1 MFELVNKLL
10 SLLNEKEKRRLT
22 GLIALSILVS
32 IIETVGISLIMPF
45 VQVAIDFQQ
54 IHTHEYYE
62 RAYNFFNFHSEA
74 GFVVAFGVCLIFFYL
89 FRSAL
94 NLFYYYKIA
103 VFSRGS
109 YYGIALQLFKNFI
122 GFSYRNFIER
132 NSSHLLQSIITEAN
146 NVSILMAAFVTMFG
160 EIAIVALIYIAL
172 LVINWKLTLLL
183 TLFLAMNALLLTMT
197 VTKRVKRAGQ
207 KRASEQKKFY
217 EILNNTFGNFKLIKL
232 RSDEES
238 AASAFGEAGKGL
250 VKSMIT
256 SETVTHVPRLFL
268 EAIGF
273 ILIILIII
281 YWIIRYDSD
290 VSEMMGVLSV
300 FILALYRLMPSFNR
314 ILSKYNQIIFLRK
327 SLDIVHMD
335 LGYEKELIG
344 NEEICFGHT
353 ITLKEVSFGYK
364 PDNMILKQIDL
375 SVNRGEKIAF
385 IGPSGSGKST
395 LVDLIIGLYRPLSG
409 KILVDNKELTE
420 KNIRSWRQKIGY
432 IPQDVYL
439 FDATVAQNVAFVPA
453 DEIDEE
459 RVRRVLKQAKILD
472 FLEKNQEG
480 IDTMVGEGGVK
491 LSGGQKQRIA
501 IARALY
507 HNPEILV
514 LDEAT
519 SALDEAT
526 EKAIMEEIYE
536 IGREKTLIIIA
547 HRLSTIEGCN
557 KVYTIKDGKIASVL
571 EREEVRLNGSSE

>member
-1 MFELVNKLL
+1 MFELINKLL
-10 SLLNEKEKRRLT
+10 SLLGRKEKRSLRW
-22 GLIALSILVS
+22 LIALSILVS
-32 IIETVGISLIMPF
+32 IIETAGISLIMPF
-45 VQVAIDFQQ
+45 VQMAIDFQQ
-54 IHTHEYYE
+54 IHVHEYYE
-62 RAYNFFNFHSEA
+62 RIYELFGFRSEA
-74 GFVVAFGVCLIFFYL
+74 WFVVVFGICLIVFYL
-89 FRSAL
+89 LRSAL

-103 VFSRGS
+103 LFSRGS
-109 YYGIALQLFKNFI
+109 YYSIALQLFKNFI

-132 NSSHLLQSIITEAN
+132 NSAHLVQSIITEAN

-160 EIAIVALIYIAL
+160 EIAVVSLIYIVL
-172 LVINWKLTLLL
+172 LFINWKLTLIL
-183 TLFLAMNALLLTMT
+183 TLFLAVNALLLTLT
-197 VTKRVKRAGQ
+197 VTKRVKAAGQ
-207 KRASEQKKFY
+207 KRAHEQKKFY

-232 RSDEES
+232 RSDEDG
-238 AASAFGEAGKGL
+238 AANSFGEAGKGL

-256 SETVTHVPRLFL
+256 SETITHVPRLFL

-281 YWIIRYDSD
+281 YWIETYDSD
-290 VSEMMGVLSV
+290 VSDMMGVLSL
-300 FILALYRLMPSFNR
+300 FIFALYRLMPSFNR

-327 SLDIVHMD
+327 SLDIVHTE

-344 NEEICFGHT
+344 NEEICFQNT
-353 ITLKEVSFGYK
+353 IRLKEVTFGYK

-375 SVNRGEKIAF
+375 SINRGEKIAF

-395 LVDLIIGLYRPLSG
+395 LVDLIIGLYRPLFG
-409 KILVDNKELTE
+409 KILIDSKELTE

-439 FDATVAQNVAFVPA
+439 FDATVAQNVAFVPV

-472 FLEKNQEG
+472 FLEKSQDG
-480 IDTMVGEGGVK
+480 IGTMVGEGGVK

-507 HNPEILV
+507 HDPEILV

-526 EKAIMEEIYE
+526 ENAIMEEIYE
-536 IGREKTLIIIA
+536 IGKEKTLIIIA
-547 HRLSTIEGCN
+547 HRLSTIERCD
-557 KVYTIKDGKIASVL
+557 KVYTIKDGKIDSVL
-571 EREEVRLNGSSE
+571 EREKVQ